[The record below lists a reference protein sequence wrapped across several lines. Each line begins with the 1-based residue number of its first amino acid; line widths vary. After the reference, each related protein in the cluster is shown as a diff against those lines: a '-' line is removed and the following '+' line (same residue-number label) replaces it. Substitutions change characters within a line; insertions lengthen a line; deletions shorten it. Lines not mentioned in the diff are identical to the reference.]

1 MLTTE
6 MNSAFQVWFGK
17 RAKAILNLTEDDLQR
32 FWAHSTEEVMKLE
45 RFIFA
50 EASSNE
56 ARAQLP
62 SIAFVASKLHTESE
76 IVEQET
82 YLSDEDMAAVRAKHL
97 LSKIQAGI
105 DVDAGDT
112 ITALQQQSIHEHEDD
127 VDQSITHPAD
137 DETEV
142 DAQPDVSSAGV
153 EAVNGN
159 SGNVSNTDAA
169 EVVNSNEATDTIVE
183 DKIVTAPEGTS
194 NLLPDEIEVPGYML
208 CADGRYLKAA
218 VWADVTRKLIKVTVG
233 ELHEA
238 AFHQCFYFLRNDPNP
253 ISVHTPPEN
262 MEYVLSR
269 AFEFAQYFGTGLE
282 LLEHVVSS
290 VFCPVLAHSLKSC
303 NENPSAQ
310 SDKTTEVKAEFF
322 SNIQKFSSQLGQAF
336 AQSKGGQKS
345 TLQTIQFPENSD
357 DDSYLTDP
365 EFVEQ
370 CEGLL
375 QTWIAMMAENI
386 ESQQNKHPLGKGPLA
401 ELEFWRER
409 SNSLSTLCEQL
420 TSKDSIKTIKTFEAI
435 NSSHFANFESEL
447 KELNKMWVE
456 AKENDKF
463 LSTLERHFKI
473 ITQGTMF
480 QIAEAINPLLNG
492 IRMVWVIS
500 RHYNNDERMV
510 PLMERIANEI
520 AVNVSQDVNVRY
532 VFKDDPATAMNKIN
546 SAITVLSR
554 WRETYF
560 KVREKIE
567 QSGRDQRWEFDRK
580 RLFDR
585 TDYMSKRCEN
595 IHEVAEVLLQ
605 FQNILGPE
613 LKAVTGDS
621 RAIDESLTRV
631 NSLTVAFETVPFDIF
646 DRRFQASW
654 ESVMHRFREDV
665 SKIEEVVKS
674 FINDS
679 FKKLRNADG
688 AFALLE
694 KFKSLQSRQSIT
706 QQMAEKYTDVLFRF
720 RSEIEVVLAQFDS
733 QKSNPPISRNL
744 PFVAGSISWARS
756 LFLRIKKT
764 MTRFNLKEEQHR
776 FPEANEVVEFY
787 IKVGKTVRSYEQHLF
802 TTWCEKMDETIIDYL
817 KSPLLKETRVTSG
830 IKGLVVKHIDVNFP
844 EKLSLIIREA
854 SYLDKLGFALPT
866 SALNAALQQGK
877 FMKQCDALKELAE
890 RFNSAIFGLK
900 HEEFQL
906 LSLRIQSL
914 IKSISRGMSPL
925 NWNSLGIDQFV
936 QDSLRA
942 VAEFVSVI
950 KQVQKNCAIIE
961 GVVSDIQAATL
972 FDENVILVG
981 VMDLAEM
988 FEAIQTARD
997 NVLQDLVHQY
1007 RTITPIL
1014 GKIEETVLGTNTG
1027 KAAHMAQFYSVWER
1041 RIFDALSMCTVNA
1054 MEVFRSRLV
1063 ARDRP
1068 LFRITATLSIPDIVM
1083 LPALTE
1089 IHKLLLKLIK
1099 NTIES
1104 TRSFLRWKRGTCLET
1119 PPQKSTTE
1127 DEEPVIHSFYSDIY
1141 RDNNVMSVMYKINQ
1155 AMEKTFGTVNKVL
1168 AKWRSYEH
1176 VWKQDKGSL
1185 FDKFIKTL
1193 PSINDY
1199 ENSINR
1205 YVSLQDALSK
1215 ERFEFDVDF
1224 LRLSCRPLIDEIQ
1237 KECSKWIQAYCKVLH
1252 DSARFKLFAAHDDIK
1267 ERETSISKDPSTLTL
1282 ENMKLI
1288 LNVVSDVFE
1297 SRSDRD
1303 FAFSDIEERYR
1314 LLAMHDYTVDG
1325 PEITMVGDIQTTRDV
1340 SGGMRQAWAELV
1352 LRCKFLVIELKPV
1365 RMRFSEFTMKQAS
1378 QLLHDS
1384 IEFDARLKKEGPD
1397 AADLAMGDVAIE
1409 EGLDRL
1415 ETFGSELEA
1424 LRKRRQDVT
1433 EAQLLFNLE
1442 VTSFPELA
1450 KIDAIW
1456 DNYLKVYFFLKELNT
1471 KRSNWAAQL
1480 FFTELD
1486 PNNLNAGAD
1495 ALMKDMKLVPKET
1508 RVAVSVFPKVI
1519 DALEAFKKSVPIF
1532 QDLKNECIR
1541 DRHWK
1546 QIMDATGTTFDISP
1560 GSFTLGVVFSL
1571 NLEKIAD
1578 TINDICGAAQ
1588 KELAIESGLR
1598 KISDTWAAY
1607 KLDLVH
1613 YTKNEEDRG
1622 YVLRS
1627 VEDVTLLLDDNM
1639 MALQSMSA
1647 SKFVAAFIEEV
1658 RNWEKK
1664 LSKIGEVTEIWMIAQ
1679 RKWMYLEGIFV
1690 GNEDIRTQL
1699 PEEAK
1704 RFDRVDKSWSKL
1716 MVATQKDSTIA
1727 SCCLV
1732 ENRFEILT
1740 EMSTELDRCQKSL
1753 SDYLETKRC
1762 SFPRFFFISDD
1773 ELLSILGTSDV
1784 TCVQEHMLKLFDNS
1798 AKLLFSRGNKIVKGL
1813 ESSEGESFE
1822 FRTTVSTDGAVENWM
1837 TNIQAEMRVT
1847 LRNILKESV
1856 FLYPKQ
1862 ERIPWLHSNLGM
1874 NAITGS
1880 QIWWAW
1886 EVENSFSQVRKGNK
1900 YGVKDYAKVLHEQM
1914 NKLVTEVLGDLSD
1927 NARKLINAQII
1938 IDVHARDI
1946 VDRFIRDSILDAKEF
1961 AWESQLRF
1969 SWDRADDNCY
1979 VRQCTATLLF
1989 GYEYEGLNGR
1999 LVITPLTDRCYMT
2012 LTTALS
2018 FRLGGSP
2025 AGPAGTGKTE
2035 TVKDLA
2041 KALANQCVVFNCGEG
2056 LDYKAMGSIFS
2067 GLCQCGAW
2075 ACFDEFNR
2083 IELEVLSV
2091 VSAQMKCIQNAL
2103 MACQSRF
2110 HFEGREI
2117 AMDLRTGIFITMNPG
2132 YAGRVELPDSLKA
2145 LFRPVTMI
2153 VPDLEQICEIML
2165 FSEGFLTA
2173 RVLARKMVV
2182 LYKLAREQCSKQ
2194 SHYDFGMR
2202 ALKAVLVMAGSLK
2215 RDPGNV
2221 NLAEI
2226 EVLMRALRDM
2236 NLPKFVFDDVPL
2248 FLGLINDLFPGINC
2262 ERVLLPQ
2269 LKNAADHCLL
2279 AKGYQLLNDQADKI
2293 VQLFETMAARHTSMV
2308 VGSTRGGKSV
2318 VIQILADAQ
2327 TSLGKPTK
2335 LFIMNPK
2342 CQTVSE
2348 FYGVLDNQTR
2358 EWTDGVYSN
2367 IYRECNKP
2375 LPPGKDEKRYFVF
2388 DGDVD
2393 ALWVENMNSVMD
2405 DNKLLTLPNGE
2416 RMRLNNHCRLLFE
2429 TGNLIY
2435 ASPATVSRCGIVFV
2449 DPKNLQYMPYIN
2461 TWLAQRKGSS
2471 KESAESF
2478 FDDTLQEHL
2487 SKLFAKYCPPL
2498 INLICDAQ
2506 MPNGDYIKRL
2516 SMLVPMTDLNMCTQL
2531 CTMIKSMFLSHEDPQ
2546 LWANPDAVESIFI
2559 FSLVWS
2565 FGVQLIAKDQ
2575 SIFDNVLKSLSG
2587 RALSST
2593 DPAPVKMLPSSKPT
2607 LFSYCFDFKK
2617 MTYEPWE
2624 SQITTFIT
2632 PPGMLYSSIL
2642 VPTIE
2647 TVRNTFMLKWN
2658 IDVGRPVLFCGN
2670 SGTSKTVTI
2679 NNLLS
2684 NMDPS
2689 KLVRLDM
2696 NFSSR
2701 TSSIDVQRNIEEVVE
2716 KRTKDTFG
2724 PPPGRK
2730 LMIFIDDLN
2739 MPKVDNYGTQQPI
2752 ELLKLLIDYGGFY
2765 ERGSNFKSG
2774 ESTNWKNIKD
2784 TTFLTA
2790 MGPPGGARNPV
2801 NPRFVSFFSVFNI
2814 PVPSAAS
2821 LKRIFSSILNSHLNA
2836 FPSELKPLSNVLTET
2851 AISLYDSIV
2860 EALPPTPTKFHY
2872 VFNLRDLSRIFE
2884 GMCLSSPEKM
2894 PSKQSMA
2901 RLLRNEATRILGDRL
2916 TTSDDK
2922 KFFESTVQKLL
2933 EKSMKDCVSHA
2944 MQDPLFFGDFS
2955 TFGNDEGNESRQ
2967 YEDMGGYE
2975 AVKISFEKALVL
2987 YNEKPGNKK
2996 MNLVLFE
3003 NALEHLVRIHR
3014 VLRLSGAHAL
3024 LVGVG
3029 GSGKQSLTKLASF
3042 VADCGNFSITLAR
3055 GYGDAE
3061 FREDLKSLYNLLGP
3075 KNMKMVFLFTDA
3087 HVAQEGFLEL
3097 INNML
3102 ASGMVPALFAEDEK
3116 DAMGSSVREEVMR
3129 AGLMEN
3135 RENCW
3140 KFFLD
3145 RCRGNLHCVLA
3156 MSPVGELLRQR
3167 CRNFPGLVNNTVID
3181 WFTPWPQQALVSVAT
3196 SFLASEELPDDIRK
3210 EIVQHITVIHESV
3223 RSASASFEERLRRF
3237 NYVTPKNYL
3246 DFINNY
3252 KIQLTSSRKKN
3263 SDMEKRLEGGLTK
3276 LIQTAQSVDE
3286 MAEELKKKK
3295 VIVQEKTVACAELI
3309 EDIKTNS
3316 ADAETKQEGAMIK
3329 QEELKDLTVK
3339 IDAQKAEAEG
3349 ELAAALPALA
3359 AAAEALK
3366 NIRKEDITELKSFAK
3381 PHPLVEQCT
3390 MCVAIF
3396 KKYPDTSWKGAK
3408 VMMGDGGFLNSLL
3421 DFDKDSLTEKQVKSV
3436 TKYFNTP
3443 NFNPEQLKSISTAAA
3458 GLLVWVYAM
3467 ANYYSVAVKVNPL
3480 REAVRKALM
3489 DLQKNEKDLKKI
3501 MKDIDTLKELL
3512 TTLRRKFAEAQAEK
3526 EELQAE
3532 AVKMERLLAAATK
3545 LISGLSSERDRWT
3558 LEVQAL
3564 GFSREKLVGDCL
3576 MSSAFLSY
3584 LGAFNFDYR
3593 SDLMSKWVEDEKL
3606 RRIPFSNPYDA
3617 TKILTDEV
3625 QINKWA
3631 SEGLP
3636 SDDLSIQNG
3645 ILTTSSSRYPL
3656 CIDPQMQAITWIK
3669 RKEGKQLDGKVR
3681 SMNDP
3686 DFIKHLE
3693 LSVNYGFPF
3702 LFENI
3707 DEFIDPV
3714 INPVLEKNISLAG
3727 SRKFIKLGDKEVD
3740 WDDSFKLYL
3749 TTKLANPHY
3758 SPEVFGKTMVINYS
3772 VTQQGLEDQLLNVVV
3787 GFERADLE
3795 AQKNDL
3801 IQEMS
3806 QNKALL
3812 HQLEDTLLRELAY
3825 ATGNILEN
3833 QDLID
3838 TLENTK
3844 AKAVDISTKLEESKK
3859 TAVEIEIS
3867 RAEYR
3872 PCAKRGS
3879 IVFFVMASLSVI
3891 SNMYENS
3898 LGSFLGVFHLTLQK
3912 SQPDAVVSSRVKNI
3926 IDHLTLS
3933 VYDFTCTGLFEKH
3946 KLMFSFEMWCKIL
3959 KGQDSLDESLFD
3971 FFLRGDSS
3979 LDAVS
3984 IPNPYIWID
3993 DSGWKDLVK
4002 LSSLNPAFGNIVKQI
4017 EVDCLNWKAWY
4028 DLETPENSPVPSGLE
4043 SVLDEFQ
4050 KCCLMRCMRP
4060 DRIPVSV
4067 QKFIIKQAGPRFV
4080 QPPILNFERVF
4091 AQSTPFAPIVFI
4103 LSPGAD
4109 PAYDIFQLAD
4119 KVGMGGP
4126 KLKYVSLGQGQGPL
4140 AQQLLEAGVAR
4151 GYWVLLQN
4159 CHLLSRWLKTLEK
4172 ILETITKP
4180 HPDFR
4185 LWLTTDPSD
4194 A

>member
-1 MLTTE
+1 
-6 MNSAFQVWFGK
+6 MNAALRTWFGR
-17 RAKAILNLTEDDLQR
+17 RAKAILNVTDVDLDR
-32 FWAHSTEEVMKLE
+32 FWTQSIEEVEKIE
-45 RFIFA
+45 SFIVPKGIP
-50 EASSNE
+50 NE
-56 ARAQLP
+56 AAKPLP
-62 SIAFVASKLHTESE
+62 SIAFIASSAHTESE
-76 IVEQET
+76 ILEPET
-82 YLSDEDMAAVRAKHL
+82 YLAEEEMAAVRARHMIH
-97 LSKIQAGI
+97 KIEAGLE
-105 DVDAGDT
+105 VDASDT
-112 ITALQQQSIHEHEDD
+112 TAAQQQAIQEKIDAAQ
-127 VDQSITHPAD
+127 DQDAMSDGAEANNPD
-137 DETEV
+137 DETKLTDTTAAQSEPV
-142 DAQPDVSSAGV
+142 GADAPIESS
-153 EAVNGN
+153 
-159 SGNVSNTDAA
+159 TDAA
-169 EVVNSNEATDTIVE
+169 EPAPAD
-183 DKIVTAPEGTS
+183 VTADA
-194 NLLPDEIEVPGYML
+194 NADESIVVAPAPIIEAEQVPGYTL
-208 CADGRYLKAA
+208 CSDGRYLKAA
-218 VWADVTRKLIKVTVG
+218 VWGDVIRRKISITV
-233 ELHEA
+233 ETLHDH
-238 AFHQCFYFLRNDPNP
+238 AFEKCFYLMRNDPNP
-253 ISVHTPPEN
+253 LPNDIPSDDVETA
-262 MEYVLSR
+262 LSR
-269 AFEFAQYFGTGLE
+269 AFEFGLYFGPGLE
-282 LLEHVVSS
+282 LLDQVISS
-290 VFCPVLAHSLKSC
+290 VFCPIISSSLKASTGD
-303 NENPSAQ
+303 PSAGN
-310 SDKTTEVKAEFF
+310 DKTAEVKTEFY
-322 SNIQKFSSQLGQAF
+322 SNLQKFSSQLGQAF
-336 AQSKGGQKS
+336 SQSRGGQKL
-345 TLQTIQFPENSD
+345 TLPTITLPNVINEE
-357 DDSYLTDP
+357 LLKDP
-365 EFVEQ
+365 EFIEQ
-370 CEGLL
+370 CEDTL
-375 QTWIAMMAENI
+375 QQWVAMMAQNI
-386 ESQQNKHPLGKGPLA
+386 ESQQAKHPVGKGPLA

-420 TSKDSIKTIKTFEAI
+420 TSKDSINMIKTFEML

-447 KELNKMWVE
+447 KELNKLWVE
-456 AKENDKF
+456 AKENAKF

-473 ITQGTMF
+473 ITQGTMN
-480 QIAEAINPLLNG
+480 QIVEAINPLLNG

-520 AVNVSQDVNVRY
+520 AVNVSQDVNVRN
-532 VFKDDPATAMNKIN
+532 VFKDEPAVAMLKIN
-546 SAITVLSR
+546 SAITVLVR

-585 TDYMSKRCEN
+585 TDYMAKRCEN

-621 RAIDESLTRV
+621 RAIDESLARV
-631 NSLTVAFETVPFDIF
+631 NALTVAFETVPFDIF

-694 KFKSLQSRQSIT
+694 KFKSLQSRQAIT

-720 RSEIEVVLAQFDS
+720 RSEIEVVLAQFES

-756 LFLRIKKT
+756 LFVRIKKT
-764 MTRFNLKEEQHR
+764 MVRFDLKEEQHR

-787 IKVGKTVRSYEQHLF
+787 VKVGKTVRSYEQQLF
-802 TTWCEKMDETIIDYL
+802 TTWCDKMDQTIVDYL
-817 KSPLLKETRVTSG
+817 KAPLLKETSVTSG
-830 IKGLVVKHIDVNFP
+830 TKGLIVKHIDVNFP
-844 EKLSLIIREA
+844 TKLSLIIREA
-854 SYLDKLGFALPT
+854 SYLDRLGFALPT

-877 FMKQCDALKELAE
+877 FMKQCEALKELTD
-890 RFNSAIFGLK
+890 RFNEALVGLK
-900 HEEFQL
+900 PAEFQL
-906 LSLRIQSL
+906 LSLKIQSL
-914 IKSISRGMSPL
+914 IKSISRGMTPL

-936 QDSLRA
+936 QDSLRS
-942 VAEFVSVI
+942 VAEFVSVV
-950 KQVQKNCAIIE
+950 KQVQKNCTIIE

-972 FDENVILVG
+972 FDESVILVG
-981 VMDLAEM
+981 VMDLPEM
-988 FEAIQTARD
+988 FEAIQNARD

-1027 KAAHMAQFYSVWER
+1027 KAGHMVPFYNVWER
-1041 RIFDALSMCTVNA
+1041 RIFDALSVCTVNA

-1068 LFRITATLSIPDIVM
+1068 LFRITATLSVPDIVM

-1119 PPQKSTTE
+1119 PPQKSATE

-1168 AKWRSYEH
+1168 AKWRSYEP
-1176 VWKQDKGSL
+1176 VWKQDKGSII
-1185 FDKFIKTL
+1185 DKFFKTV

-1199 ENSINR
+1199 ESSINR
-1205 YVSLQDALSK
+1205 YVSLQDALAK

-1224 LRLSCRPLIDEIQ
+1224 LRLSCRPLIEEIQ
-1237 KECSKWIQAYCKVLH
+1237 KECSKWIHAYCKVLH
-1252 DSARFKLFAAHDDIK
+1252 DSARIKLFAAHDDIK
-1267 ERETSISKDPSTLTL
+1267 ERDAAISKDPSTLTL

-1288 LNVVSDVFE
+1288 LNVIADVFE

-1303 FAFSDIEERYR
+1303 VVFSDVEERYR
-1314 LLAMHDYTVDG
+1314 LLAMHEYTVDG
-1325 PEITMVGDIQTTRDV
+1325 PELAMVGDVQSTRDV
-1340 SGGMRQAWAELV
+1340 SGGMRNAWAELV

-1365 RMRFSEFTMKQAS
+1365 RLRFSDFTVKQAA
-1378 QLLHDS
+1378 QLFEDS
-1384 IEFDARLKKEGPD
+1384 NDIDVRLKKEGPD
-1397 AADLAMGDVAIE
+1397 AADLAMGDVGIE
-1409 EGLDRL
+1409 EGLQRL
-1415 ETFGSELEA
+1415 EKFGLELDA

-1442 VTSFPELA
+1442 ITSFPVLA
-1450 KIDAIW
+1450 KIDSVW
-1456 DNYLKVYFFLKELNT
+1456 ENYQKIYFFLKELNT

-1486 PNNLNAGAD
+1486 PNDLNAGAD
-1495 ALMKDMKLVPKET
+1495 ALLKDMKLVPKEIKA
-1508 RVAVSVFPKVI
+1508 AVTIFPRIV

-1541 DRHWK
+1541 ERHWK
-1546 QIMDATGTTFDISP
+1546 QLMEVTGKTFDISP
-1560 GSFTLGVVFSL
+1560 GSFTLGTVFDL

-1578 TINDICGAAQ
+1578 KVNDICGAAQ
-1588 KELAIESGLR
+1588 KELAIESGIR
-1598 KISDTWAAY
+1598 KISETWAAY
-1607 KLDLVH
+1607 KLDLIH

-1622 YVLRS
+1622 YTLRS

-1647 SKFVAAFIEEV
+1647 SKFVAAFLEEV

-1704 RFDRVDKSWSKL
+1704 RFDRVDKSWNKL
-1716 MVATQKDSTIA
+1716 MVATQKDSA
-1727 SCCLV
+1727 VLSCCLA

-1740 EMSTELDRCQKSL
+1740 EMSSELDRCQKSL

-1762 SFPRFFFISDD
+1762 AFPRFFFISDD

-1798 AKLLFSRGNKIVKGL
+1798 AKLLFARGNKVVKGL

-1822 FRTTVSTDGAVENWM
+1822 FRTTVSTDGAVESWM

-1847 LRNILKESV
+1847 LRTILKENV
-1856 FLYPKQ
+1856 FSYPK
-1862 ERIPWLHSNLGM
+1862 EDRITWLHANLGM

-1886 EVENSFSQVRKGNK
+1886 EVENSFAQVRKGNK
-1900 YGVKDYAKVLHEQM
+1900 YGVKEYAKVLHDQM

-1927 NARKLINAQII
+1927 NGRKLINAQII

-2173 RVLARKMVV
+2173 RILARKMVV

-2215 RDPGNV
+2215 RDPGNQK
-2221 NLAEI
+2221 LSEI

-2269 LKNAADHCLL
+2269 LKNAADACLL
-2279 AKGYQLLNDQADKI
+2279 SKGYQLLNDQADKI

-2335 LFIMNPK
+2335 LFILNPK

-2348 FYGVLDNQTR
+2348 FYGVLDNNTR

-2367 IYRECNKP
+2367 IYRECNKA
-2375 LPPGKDEKRYFVF
+2375 LPPGRDEKRYFVF

-2461 TWLAQRKGSS
+2461 TWMAQKKGSAKDS
-2471 KESAESF
+2471 VESM
-2478 FDDTLQEHL
+2478 FDEALQETF
-2487 SKLFAKYCPPL
+2487 SKLFAKYCPSL
-2498 INLICDAQ
+2498 INLITDAQ
-2506 MPNGDYIKRL
+2506 MPNGEYIKRL
-2516 SMLVPMTDLNMCTQL
+2516 IMLVPMTDLNMCTQL
-2531 CTMIKSMFLSHEDPQ
+2531 CTMLKSMYLTHEDPQ
-2546 LWANPDAVESIFI
+2546 VWSNPDAVESIFI
-2559 FSLVWS
+2559 FCLVWS
-2565 FGVQLIAKDQ
+2565 FGVQLVPKDQ
-2575 SIFDNVLKSLSG
+2575 VIFDNVLKSLTG
-2587 RALSST
+2587 RVLSAT
-2593 DPAPVKMLPSSKPT
+2593 DPAPMKTLPSSKPT
-2607 LFSYCFDFKK
+2607 LFAYFYNFK
-2617 MTYEPWE
+2617 TLTFEPWDTQV
-2624 SQITTFIT
+2624 STFVT
-2632 PPGMLYSSIL
+2632 PPGIAYSAIL
-2642 VPTIE
+2642 VPTVE
-2647 TVRNTFMLKWN
+2647 TIRNTYMLKWN
-2658 IDVGRPVLFCGN
+2658 IDVGKPVLFCGS

-2679 NNLLS
+2679 NNLL
-2684 NMDPS
+2684 NTMDPS

-2716 KRTKDTFG
+2716 KRTKDTYG

-2730 LMIFIDDLN
+2730 LMIFIDDMN

-2752 ELLKLLIDYGGFY
+2752 ELLKLLVDYGGFY
-2765 ERGSNFKSG
+2765 ERGINFKSG

-2821 LKRIFSSILNSHLNA
+2821 LKRIFSSILNSHLA
-2836 FPSELKPLSNVLTET
+2836 VFPAEIKALSNILTET
-2851 AISLYDSIV
+2851 SISLYDIIV

-2884 GMCLSSPEKM
+2884 GMCLSSPSKIT
-2894 PSKQSMA
+2894 SKQSMA
-2901 RLLRNEATRILGDRL
+2901 RLLRNEATRILADRL

-2922 KFFESTVQKLL
+2922 KFFESSLQKLL
-2933 EKSMKDCVSHA
+2933 EKNMKDSVAAA
-2944 MQDPLFFGDFS
+2944 MQEPSFFGDFA
-2955 TFGNDEGNESRQ
+2955 TFGNDDNSDSSLRQ
-2967 YEDMGGYE
+2967 YEDLGGYD
-2975 AVKISFEKALVL
+2975 AVQRLFEKALIL
-2987 YNEKPGNKK
+2987 YNQKPGNKK

-3029 GSGKQSLTKLASF
+3029 GSGKQSLTKLAAF
-3042 VADCGNFSITLAR
+3042 VADCGNFEITLAR
-3055 GYGDAE
+3055 GYGDGE
-3061 FREDLKSLYNLLGP
+3061 FREDLKSLYALLGP
-3075 KNMKMVFLFTDA
+3075 KNLKMVFLFTDA

-3116 DAMGSSVREEVMR
+3116 DVMGGSVRDEVLK
-3129 AGLMEN
+3129 AGLMET

-3196 SFLASEELPDDIRK
+3196 SFLANEELPEDRRGD
-3210 EIVQHITVIHESV
+3210 IVQHITVIHESV
-3223 RSASASFEERLRRF
+3223 RTASSSFEERLRRF

-3252 KIQLTSSRKKN
+3252 KLQLTTSRNKN
-3263 SDMEKRLEGGLTK
+3263 SEMEKRLDGGLTK
-3276 LIQTAQSVDE
+3276 LIQTA
-3286 MAEELKKKK
+3286 KK
-3295 VIVQEKTVACAELI
+3295 C
-3309 EDIKTNS
+3309 
-3316 ADAETKQEGAMIK
+3316 G
-3329 QEELKDLTVK
+3329 
-3339 IDAQKAEAEG
+3339 
-3349 ELAAALPALA
+3349 
-3359 AAAEALK
+3359 
-3366 NIRKEDITELKSFAK
+3366 
-3381 PHPLVEQCT
+3381 
-3390 MCVAIF
+3390 
-3396 KKYPDTSWKGAK
+3396 
-3408 VMMGDGGFLNSLL
+3408 
-3421 DFDKDSLTEKQVKSV
+3421 
-3436 TKYFNTP
+3436 
-3443 NFNPEQLKSISTAAA
+3443 
-3458 GLLVWVYAM
+3458 
-3467 ANYYSVAVKVNPL
+3467 
-3480 REAVRKALM
+3480 
-3489 DLQKNEKDLKKI
+3489 
-3501 MKDIDTLKELL
+3501 
-3512 TTLRRKFAEAQAEK
+3512 
-3526 EELQAE
+3526 
-3532 AVKMERLLAAATK
+3532 
-3545 LISGLSSERDRWT
+3545 
-3558 LEVQAL
+3558 
-3564 GFSREKLVGDCL
+3564 
-3576 MSSAFLSY
+3576 
-3584 LGAFNFDYR
+3584 
-3593 SDLMSKWVEDEKL
+3593 
-3606 RRIPFSNPYDA
+3606 
-3617 TKILTDEV
+3617 
-3625 QINKWA
+3625 
-3631 SEGLP
+3631 
-3636 SDDLSIQNG
+3636 
-3645 ILTTSSSRYPL
+3645 
-3656 CIDPQMQAITWIK
+3656 
-3669 RKEGKQLDGKVR
+3669 
-3681 SMNDP
+3681 
-3686 DFIKHLE
+3686 
-3693 LSVNYGFPF
+3693 
-3702 LFENI
+3702 
-3707 DEFIDPV
+3707 
-3714 INPVLEKNISLAG
+3714 
-3727 SRKFIKLGDKEVD
+3727 
-3740 WDDSFKLYL
+3740 
-3749 TTKLANPHY
+3749 
-3758 SPEVFGKTMVINYS
+3758 
-3772 VTQQGLEDQLLNVVV
+3772 
-3787 GFERADLE
+3787 
-3795 AQKNDL
+3795 
-3801 IQEMS
+3801 
-3806 QNKALL
+3806 
-3812 HQLEDTLLRELAY
+3812 
-3825 ATGNILEN
+3825 
-3833 QDLID
+3833 
-3838 TLENTK
+3838 
-3844 AKAVDISTKLEESKK
+3844 
-3859 TAVEIEIS
+3859 
-3867 RAEYR
+3867 
-3872 PCAKRGS
+3872 
-3879 IVFFVMASLSVI
+3879 
-3891 SNMYENS
+3891 
-3898 LGSFLGVFHLTLQK
+3898 
-3912 SQPDAVVSSRVKNI
+3912 
-3926 IDHLTLS
+3926 
-3933 VYDFTCTGLFEKH
+3933 
-3946 KLMFSFEMWCKIL
+3946 
-3959 KGQDSLDESLFD
+3959 
-3971 FFLRGDSS
+3971 
-3979 LDAVS
+3979 
-3984 IPNPYIWID
+3984 
-3993 DSGWKDLVK
+3993 
-4002 LSSLNPAFGNIVKQI
+4002 
-4017 EVDCLNWKAWY
+4017 
-4028 DLETPENSPVPSGLE
+4028 
-4043 SVLDEFQ
+4043 
-4050 KCCLMRCMRP
+4050 
-4060 DRIPVSV
+4060 
-4067 QKFIIKQAGPRFV
+4067 
-4080 QPPILNFERVF
+4080 
-4091 AQSTPFAPIVFI
+4091 
-4103 LSPGAD
+4103 
-4109 PAYDIFQLAD
+4109 
-4119 KVGMGGP
+4119 
-4126 KLKYVSLGQGQGPL
+4126 
-4140 AQQLLEAGVAR
+4140 
-4151 GYWVLLQN
+4151 
-4159 CHLLSRWLKTLEK
+4159 
-4172 ILETITKP
+4172 
-4180 HPDFR
+4180 
-4185 LWLTTDPSD
+4185 
-4194 A
+4194 